1 MATDKRFASHADLGQ
16 WWMEKHP
23 EDPALRRMDP
33 AEIGRQLLP
42 QLAPQGFTVVDE
54 WGKVSLGE
62 TARNFPG
69 DVWETGKENV
79 EGIWHGL
86 TNLSETA
93 GQLGDLAM
101 GGIAELGDDASRR
114 QRPYLGAPMLQTL
127 GRGLEY
133 TGLADDENRAMARGF
148 RDLYEQSFEP
158 GQVEKRPANALANV
172 MDVLP
177 VGPNALTKGK
187 LLRTL
192 GTLTPSRMML
202 PRNVGAGVQSIIGG
216 ARDRLTRS
224 ASEEGGRLNRM
235 RQQMQQFRDMNR
247 VGGRTIRHDIGST
260 MFGITTGR
268 PAEFISQLLRRSK
281 GDTPKLGRNFRRFF
295 VAARQMGRGELA
307 GRLQRRT
314 FEAMNRLQ
322 EKMQSAYRSG
332 TEEVFGTL
340 DEAGRRTG
348 GLDEVP
354 NLPMD
359 RLREDIT
366 QAMASIGV
374 QVGPDGKLLFDESFV
389 TPLGGAR
396 ETLRKTVEPLFN
408 PERPAGA
415 GKPTL
420 GLHSDAISA
429 SELHR
434 QRQLV
439 DDALSTL
446 SADSDVSTRAR
457 HGLRAVREATAT
469 YLEDALGEKYVTAM
483 EDYHI
488 ASILMDELQT
498 NLRVNP
504 GQITRRG
511 QVVGGSQEP
520 AMRAMEGAIGDTG
533 LSARRLDAIELLED
547 ITDTKGL
554 VDMQLAQ
561 MAQAWAGGGLIVRN
575 ELAQLGREIL
585 KPVGALMA
593 GGAAVGGVAAG
604 VTGAVT
610 GGLAVLPAVALFSP
624 RLMSSLIVGRGEL
637 GGIRQAVKR
646 SLSDKSKQ
654 RIERIAQA
662 MQRLDEM
669 TGGDLRRLAQREGWN
684 VTQLMERL
692 DVQQESQT
700 PVYSQQQQR
709 QRETL
714 QALTGGRGGD
724 IPSEPE

>member
-16 WWMEKHP
+16 WWTDQHP
-23 EDPALRRMDP
+23 EDISLRRMDP

-54 WGKVSLGE
+54 WGKVDLGE
-62 TARNFPG
+62 MASNFPG

-79 EGIWHGL
+79 EGIAHAV
-86 TNLSETA
+86 THPVETA
-93 GQLGDLAM
+93 EQLGDLAV
-101 GGIAELGDDASRR
+101 GGIAELGDATRR

-127 GRGLEY
+127 GRGLEA

-148 RDLYEQSFEP
+148 YEQYKQSFEP
-158 GQVEKRPANALANV
+158 GQVEERPANALANV

-177 VGPNALTKGK
+177 VGPKALTKSK

-192 GTLTPSRMML
+192 GTATPSRLML

-235 RQQMQQFRDMNR
+235 KQQLKRYRDMNR
-247 VGGRTIRHDIGST
+247 VGGRTIRHDVGST

-281 GDTPKLGRNFRRFF
+281 GDTPKLGRDFRRFF

-332 TEEVFGTL
+332 TEEVFGN
-340 DEAGRRTG
+340 
-348 GLDEVP
+348 LDEVP

-359 RLREDIT
+359 RLREDVS

-374 QVGPDGKLLFDESFV
+374 QVGPDGRLLFDESFV

-415 GKPTL
+415 GKPTV

-593 GGAAVGGVAAG
+593 GGAAVGAGVAG
-604 VTGAVT
+604 TVTGAVT

>member
-1 MATDKRFASHADLGQ
+1 
-16 WWMEKHP
+16 
-23 EDPALRRMDP
+23 MDP

-54 WGKVSLGE
+54 WGKVDLGE
-62 TARNFPG
+62 MASNFPG

-79 EGIWHGL
+79 EGIAHAV
-86 TNLSETA
+86 THPVETA
-93 GQLGDLAM
+93 EQLGDLAV
-101 GGIAELGDDASRR
+101 GGIAELGDATRR

-127 GRGLEY
+127 GRGLEA

-148 RDLYEQSFEP
+148 YEQYKQSFEP
-158 GQVEKRPANALANV
+158 GQVEERPANALANV

-177 VGPNALTKGK
+177 VGPKALTKSK

-192 GTLTPSRMML
+192 GTATPSRLML

-235 RQQMQQFRDMNR
+235 KQQLKRYRDMNR
-247 VGGRTIRHDIGST
+247 VGGRTIRHDVGST

-281 GDTPKLGRNFRRFF
+281 GDTPKLGRDFRRFF

-332 TEEVFGTL
+332 TEEVFGN
-340 DEAGRRTG
+340 
-348 GLDEVP
+348 LDEVP

-359 RLREDIT
+359 RLREDVS

-374 QVGPDGKLLFDESFV
+374 QVGPDGRLLFDESFV

-415 GKPTL
+415 GKPTV

-593 GGAAVGGVAAG
+593 GGAAVGAGVAG
-604 VTGAVT
+604 TVTGAVT

>member
-42 QLAPQGFTVVDE
+42 QLAPQGFTVMDE

-86 TNLSETA
+86 TNLPETA
-93 GQLGDLAM
+93 EQLGNLAV
-101 GGIAELGDDASRR
+101 GGIAELGDASRRQRR
-114 QRPYLGAPMLQTL
+114 QRPYLGAPSVLQTL

-172 MDVLP
+172 MDALP
-177 VGPNALTKGK
+177 IGPKALAKGK

-192 GTLTPSRMML
+192 GTLTPSRMMS
-202 PRNVGAGVQSIIGG
+202 PRNVGGGVQSIIGG

-332 TEEVFGTL
+332 TEEVFGN
-340 DEAGRRTG
+340 
-348 GLDEVP
+348 LDEVP

-374 QVGPDGKLLFDESFV
+374 QVGPDGRLLFDESFV

-420 GLHSDAISA
+420 GLHSDTISA

-457 HGLRAVREATAT
+457 NGLRAVREAAAT

-498 NLRVNP
+498 NLRINP

-547 ITDTKGL
+547 ITKTKGL

-575 ELAQLGREIL
+575 ELAQLGRELL

-593 GGAAVGGVAAG
+593 GGAAVGAGVAG
-604 VTGAVT
+604 TVTGAVT
-610 GGLAVLPAVALFSP
+610 GGLAMLPAVALFSP

-637 GGIRQAVKR
+637 GGIRQAVKQV
-646 SLSDKSKQ
+646 LSDKSKQ

-700 PVYSQQQQR
+700 PVYSEQEQR
-709 QRETL
+709 QRVTL
-714 QALTGGRGGD
+714 QALTGGQGGWGD